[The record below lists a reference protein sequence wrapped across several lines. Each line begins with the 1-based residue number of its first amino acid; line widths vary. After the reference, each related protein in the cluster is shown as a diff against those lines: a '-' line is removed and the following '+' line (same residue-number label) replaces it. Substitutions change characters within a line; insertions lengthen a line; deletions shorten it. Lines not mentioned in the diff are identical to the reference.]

1 MPAPQNKLKAA
12 LARRELQIG
21 IWLGLCSPAV
31 AEMAGA
37 AGYDWCLIDGE
48 HGPNDL
54 PLMVAQLRAL
64 EGRGAS
70 AVVRVPQG
78 EDWIL
83 KQVLD
88 IGAQSVLVPMV
99 ETAAQARQVVEACKY
114 APQGRR
120 GVGYALARASGYNA
134 IEDYAKTANDQI
146 CVMVQVETRAA
157 MANIAQI
164 AQVPGIDCIFVGPAD
179 LSADM
184 GHLGDLNHPEVLE
197 VIAQGMKD
205 IKAAGLCAGTICF
218 DPEDQQRF
226 IAQGGCFLGVA
237 ADVVTLQSALA
248 QNVAQARQL

>member
-1 MPAPQNKLKAA
+1 
-12 LARRELQIG
+12 
-21 IWLGLCSPAV
+21 
-31 AEMAGA
+31 
-37 AGYDWCLIDGE
+37 
-48 HGPNDL
+48 
-54 PLMVAQLRAL
+54 
-64 EGRGAS
+64 
-70 AVVRVPQG
+70 
-78 EDWIL
+78 
-83 KQVLD
+83 
-88 IGAQSVLVPMV
+88 
-99 ETAAQARQVVEACKY
+99 
-114 APQGRR
+114 
-120 GVGYALARASGYNA
+120 
-134 IEDYAKTANDQI
+134 
-146 CVMVQVETRAA
+146 MVQVETRAA

-164 AQVPGIDCIFVGPAD
+164 AQVPGIDCIFIGPAD